1 MLFRSCLA
9 IAREAAHA
17 IPGLRLRMAE
27 PGEFTQRAYLN
38 DKLDLAQAEAV
49 ADLIDAQT
57 VAAARSAAASLGGVF
72 SERIHALVD
81 QLVSLRML
89 VEATLDFP
97 EEEIDFLQ
105 QADALPKLDAIEAQ
119 LASVLDTA
127 RLGEI
132 GRAHV

>member
-1 MLFRSCLA
+1 MLFRS
-9 IAREAAHA
+9 
-17 IPGLRLRMAE
+17 
-27 PGEFTQRAYLN
+27 
-38 DKLDLAQAEAV
+38 LDLAQAEAV

-127 RLGEI
+127 RLGALLRDGLKVVLAGVPNAGKSSLLNALAGEEVAIEI